1 MGKRRANDMKDFI
14 AKMVVSIS
22 KNPEVP
28 LHEAEAE
35 VAQNERQMS
44 YFEL

>member
-1 MGKRRANDMKDFI
+1 MKDFI
-14 AKMVVSIS
+14 AKMVVAIS

-35 VAQNERQMS
+35 AALPLLQGLQLRRKKM
-44 YFEL
+44 

>member
-28 LHEAEAE
+28 LHEAE
-35 VAQNERQMS
+35 VAQNERKMS

>member
-14 AKMVVSIS
+14 AKMVVAIS
-22 KNPEVP
+22 QNPEVP

-35 VAQNERQMS
+35 AAQNGRKMS
-44 YFEL
+44 YFQL

>member
-14 AKMVVSIS
+14 AKMVVNIS
-22 KNPEVP
+22 KNPAVP

-35 VAQNERQMS
+35 AAQNGRKMS

>member
-14 AKMVVSIS
+14 AKMVVAIS

-28 LHEAEAE
+28 IHEAEVEA
-35 VAQNERQMS
+35 AKDGRKMS